1 MDTGVSLPSFSVVI
15 PVFNVANYLS
25 QCIESLGQLNT
36 KPIEIIFIDDGSTDS
51 SPEIL
56 RTFEKHIPSVR
67 ILTQVNSGASVARN
81 VGLEV
86 ATGKYLAFV
95 DADDFLPPDAYS
107 AALAQAERDNLDIM
121 MFNGWYHFEG
131 REQDRLVYPD
141 LPNYGPCT
149 GQEWIVT
156 AQLGTKFLHYPWPNI
171 YKREFLLE
179 SCLRFIPGQK
189 FNEDVPWV
197 TRTLIAAKRVAYDRT
212 PRYFYRKPLRHA
224 GPEETQRRLEAIVE
238 SSVLNAQTLD
248 MILQTNPLKADAR
261 KVIRHQLVDGALSIF
276 HKLKQM
282 PDQKKAYSIRLDLRR
297 SGLFGLLWRHS
308 SDNAHSRR
316 IAKNW
321 LMSFV

>member
-1 MDTGVSLPSFSVVI
+1 MTATLLTIAI
-15 PVFNVANYLS
+15 PVYNVAKYLPR
-25 QCIESLGQLNT
+25 CLESLIALS
-36 KPIEIIFIDDGSTDS
+36 PPCSEVIAVDDGSTDGS
-51 SPEIL
+51 IHILEAYRSQIPGLKIL
-56 RTFEKHIPSVR
+56 RQE
-67 ILTQVNSGASVARN
+67 NAGAAVARN
-81 VGLEV
+81 VGLDM
-86 ATGKYLAFV
+86 AQGKYLAFL
-95 DADDFLPPDAYS
+95 DSDDFLTPDAYS

-141 LPNYGPCT
+141 LLNYGPCT

-171 YKREFLLE
+171 YKRDFLLE
-179 SCLRFIPGQK
+179 NRIQFIPGQK

-224 GPEETQRRLEAIVE
+224 GPQETQRRLEAIVE
-238 SSVLNAQTLD
+238 SSVLNARTLD
-248 MILQTNPLKADAR
+248 TILQTSPLEADAQ

-308 SDNAHSRR
+308 SDSAHSRR

-321 LMSFV
+321 LMSFL